1 MVINKKYYLPYILV
15 VLICASGCASK
26 VSQLRHVSLDMS
38 KSEVVSAIGEPTVAR
53 GGIRNKYGQVIEVW
67 EYMLAMPS
75 KDSTG
80 EIMGKSALTLLT
92 FGAGAT
98 TFKKERK
105 NYWLYFSDSI
115 LVQWGEAGDWSKEPE
130 RIYEFNFNPQPT
142 IKTPSN

>member
-1 MVINKKYYLPYILV
+1 MIINKKYYLPYILV

-26 VSQLRHVSLDMS
+26 ASQLRRVSLDMS

-67 EYMLAMPS
+67 EYKLAMPS
-75 KDSTG
+75 EDSTG
-80 EIMGKSALTLLT
+80 QIIGKSAGTLLT
-92 FGAGAT
+92 FGMAAME
-98 TFKKERK
+98 FKRDKK